1 VLGAG
6 VVVGAFEELDEEV
19 IPQPDTVDQY
29 VEQTEPMSTLDRVHD
44 TWLVT
49 HELVLG
55 TGLVV
60 GALEELEVE
69 VVPHPDI
76 VEEYVEHTVP
86 ISMISEQETEVPTH
100 ELVLG
105 AGLVVVVLEL
115 LEVVVPHP
123 DIVEGYV
130 EHTLPWST
138 LYKVQNTWLVTHELV
153 LGAAV
158 VGLAELV
165 LEDELEELV
174 LEELEVLVEQGI

>member
-44 TWLVT
+44 IWLVT

-100 ELVLG
+100 ESVLG

-123 DIVEGYV
+123 NIVKGYV
-130 EHTLPWST
+130 EHMVP
-138 LYKVQNTWLVTHELV
+138 
-153 LGAAV
+153 
-158 VGLAELV
+158 
-165 LEDELEELV
+165 
-174 LEELEVLVEQGI
+174 